1 MMKRPCIIFTM
12 LTLLAITGYS
22 REVNF
27 MQYFQFQLPFTLT
40 VNTSNKQTG
49 LTASKTIL
57 VSPDS
62 EKFTKLLIWCNKNTY
77 NWNSSS
83 VADTIQAQLVLKQSN
98 LQLLYSK
105 KHVTIVLIDYDGK
118 KHQYS
123 KSVKKGVLDFLTD
136 FSYTT
141 FRNKVNADIIL
152 TFKYPNNWA
161 AESRKNARFIGE
173 ALMPIMDGS
182 PTNSMMWCIWMYD
195 TLQSIDSLIAVQ
207 KNSFSEELTEQREN
221 IMLNRNNAVRITL
234 KSNNKRKPYRQM
246 IYFQKY
252 ATLFEV
258 INNDVASK
266 DFDRFYNSIKI
277 TKRKKSSH

>member
-1 MMKRPCIIFTM
+1 MMKRPGIIFTM
-12 LTLLAITGYS
+12 LTLLSITGYS

-62 EKFTKLLIWCNKNTY
+62 EKFTKLLIWCNKNTH

-83 VADTIQAQLVLKQSN
+83 VADTIQAQLVLKQSD
-98 LQLLYSK
+98 LQLLYNK
-105 KHVTIVLIDYDGK
+105 NRVTIMFIDYDGK

-123 KSVKKGVLDFLTD
+123 KNVKKGALDFLTD
-136 FSYTT
+136 FSFATV
-141 FRNKVNADIIL
+141 RNKVNADIIL

-161 AESRKNARFIGE
+161 AESIGNSRCIGE
-173 ALMPIMDGS
+173 SLMPMMDGS
-182 PTNSMMWCIWMYD
+182 PSNSMMWCIWVYD
-195 TLQSIDSLIAVQ
+195 TLQSVDSLIMIQ
-207 KNSFSEELTEQREN
+207 KNAFREEVTEQREN
-221 IMLNRNNAVRITL
+221 ILLNGNNAVRVTL
-234 KSNNKRKPYRQM
+234 ESNNKGKPYRQM
-246 IYFQKY
+246 IYFQKH

-258 INNDVASK
+258 INNEIASN
-266 DFDRFYNSIKI
+266 DFDRFYNSITI
-277 TKRKKSSH
+277 TKRKKPSR